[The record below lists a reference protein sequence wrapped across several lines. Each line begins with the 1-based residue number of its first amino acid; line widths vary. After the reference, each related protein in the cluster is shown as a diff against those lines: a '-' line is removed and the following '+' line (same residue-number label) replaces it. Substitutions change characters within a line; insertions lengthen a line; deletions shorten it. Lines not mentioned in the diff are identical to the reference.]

1 MKYFKKIW
9 AGVCIFMFFIPAS
22 ITAICSS
29 EPIVTD
35 DTEDVM
41 GLLAFLF
48 PQEKIS
54 FLDIES
60 ALFYENPDEP
70 DYLYASIK
78 FVDLTM
84 RKWHTI
90 YSIIWEY
97 NGERYYLSVHYREYG
112 DVATYSTLHGEYT
125 EKITGTFDVDNDIV
139 TFIIPKKSIGNPQPG
154 DMLTKPQVLTS
165 LRPFKRDRPLLLRI
179 FGEIGKDYAASD
191 NNYVIL
197 Y

>member
-1 MKYFKKIW
+1 M
-9 AGVCIFMFFIPAS
+9 G
-22 ITAICSS
+22 SS

-35 DTEDVM
+35 ETEDVM
-41 GLLAFLF
+41 GLLAVLF
-48 PQEKIS
+48 PQEKIA

-60 ALFYENPDEP
+60 ALLYEDPDEP

-97 NGERYYLSVHYREYG
+97 NGETYELSVHYREYG
-112 DVATYSTLHGEYT
+112 TVATYSTKHGEYA
-125 EKITGTFDVDNDIV
+125 EKINGAFNVDNDII
-139 TFIIPKKSIGNPQPG
+139 TFIIPKNKIDNPQPG
-154 DMLTKPQVLTS
+154 DKLTNFQVLSS
-165 LRPFKRDRPLLLRI
+165 LRPFKRDHTLLLLI
-179 FGEIGKDYAASD
+179 FQEIGKDYANSD
-191 NNYVIL
+191 NNYIIQ